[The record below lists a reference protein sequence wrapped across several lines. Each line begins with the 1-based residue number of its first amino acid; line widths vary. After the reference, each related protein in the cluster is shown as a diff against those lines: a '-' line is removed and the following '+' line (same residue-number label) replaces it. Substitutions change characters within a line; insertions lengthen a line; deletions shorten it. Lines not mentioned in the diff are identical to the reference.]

1 VDGFNITPTIALPT
15 QYGGPGVALP
25 SGQVLQAVVLALLD
39 DNVARL
45 QLPQAIIDIKANV
58 PLTQGA
64 HLTLALQGNGPHAKL
79 VILSSDLGAAGQ
91 PGQPIGE
98 AVVLG
103 RVMSARAPVAGSQ
116 AAGSPALGSPAA
128 GSAAA
133 SASAASV
140 ADAPSISPAKADPVA
155 QALTIAVRSAATR
168 QGGLAPL
175 FANLEQVLRND
186 AKLPA
191 AVKAAVTQLLGARV
205 SLDGQLTAA
214 DLKQAVARSG
224 LFLESKLASAPP
236 SSAAPAA
243 PQSPDL
249 KAALLVLRQV
259 LQTWSHETAAPTA
272 QALPVAPS
280 PELAAQNAK
289 TIGLAL
295 ASLVQGDTDPAKAP
309 LPHAPLPGAPL
320 SAPGAPPSATAPPPP
335 PYRGAPTAAQ
345 PPALPTLADDLPPHE
360 KAERL
365 LAQTDAALS
374 RQTLLQTASLP
385 DRIDDPARPDPA
397 AQRLSFE
404 IPLATPQGTA
414 VAQFEISRDGHRGA
428 EEGQGPV
435 WRARFS
441 LDIEPMGPVHAQVT
455 IIGAR
460 TSVTLWA
467 ERETS
472 AARLAEST
480 AQLARSLTEAELEP
494 GEIQCRIGAPQR
506 PRPAAGHFLDR
517 AS

>member
-64 HLTLALQGNGPHAKL
+64 HLTLALQGNGPQAKL
-79 VILSSDLGAAGQ
+79 VILSSDLGAPGQ

-103 RVMSARAPVAGSQ
+103 RVMSARAPVAGS
-116 AAGSPALGSPAA
+116 AAGAPALGSPAA
-128 GSAAA
+128 GSSAA
-133 SASAASV
+133 SAATPPV
-140 ADAPSISPAKADPVA
+140 ADAPSISSAKVDPVA
-155 QALTIAVRSAATR
+155 QALTVAVRSAATR

-175 FANLEQVLRND
+175 IANLEQVLRGD
-186 AKLPA
+186 TKLPQP
-191 AVKAAVTQLLGARV
+191 VKAAVIQLLGARV

-236 SSAAPAA
+236 SPAVQPAA
-243 PQSPDL
+243 PRSPDL

-259 LQTWSHETAAPTA
+259 LQTWSHETAAPTT
-272 QALPVAPS
+272 QALPVTPS

-295 ASLVQGDTDPAKAP
+295 ASLIPGDADQVTPKTSLLPNAP
-309 LPHAPLPGAPL
+309 LPT
-320 SAPGAPPSATAPPPP
+320 PGAPPSAAPAPPP

-385 DRIDDPARPDPA
+385 DRVDDPARSDPA

-404 IPLATPQGTA
+404 IPFATPQGTA

-441 LDIEPMGPVHAQVT
+441 IDIEPMGPVHAQVT
-455 IIGAR
+455 IVGAR
-460 TSVTLWA
+460 ASVTLWA
-467 ERETS
+467 EREAS
-472 AARLAEST
+472 VARLAEST
-480 AQLARSLTEAELEP
+480 AQLARSLTQAELEP
-494 GEIQCRIGAPQR
+494 GEIQFRVGAPQR